1 MRLRTY
7 VFAVVIIGYVSAC
20 NPARKQSGPQQ
31 QQEVNEFGT
40 ISGTVV
46 NQRGLPV
53 AGATVTA
60 DELGRPFIGMRPWAE
75 TDPAG
80 KFRIGRLI
88 WGKYAYARIK
98 KPTVIARSVTASSAV
113 TVPRP

>member
-1 MRLRTY
+1 MRLRMSAI
-7 VFAVVIIGYVSAC
+7 AVVMLSCGSDC
-20 NPARKQSGPQQ
+20 TPARKQSGPRQ
-31 QQEVNEFGT
+31 QQEVNQFGG

-75 TDPAG
+75 TDPALAMG
-80 KFRIGRLI
+80 LFMYLTNL
-88 WGKYAYARIK
+88 YLVIK
-98 KPTVIARSVTASSAV
+98 RAC
-113 TVPRP
+113 